1 MTHRKSGFDHMA
13 EVLQDDEQAF
23 HTLGP
28 VWGSPPRLFEAK
40 LPPGRAVHAAVIA
53 MLDRIEADDEC
64 ADQLRDILA
73 SCVTESDRRITASAA
88 LFGLPQD
95 LLEHVLRVFAWIAQ
109 TGGIGPDD
117 FEDGGQRFLRLI
129 APKSTTTTREEVTT
143 A

>member
-53 MLDRIEADDEC
+53 LLDHIEADGEC

-73 SCVTESDRRITASAA
+73 SCAAESARRITASAA
-88 LFGLPQD
+88 LFGLPQG

-117 FEDGGQRFLRLI
+117 FEDGGERFLRLI
-129 APKSTTTTREEVTT
+129 ARQGTTTTPGEVTT

>member
-1 MTHRKSGFDHMA
+1 MTDRKSGFDHMA

-53 MLDRIEADDEC
+53 LLDHIEADDEW
-64 ADQLRDILA
+64 AHQLRDILA
-73 SCVTESDRRITASAA
+73 SCVAESDRRITANAA
-88 LFGLPQD
+88 LFGLPQE

-129 APKSTTTTREEVTT
+129 ARQGTTTTPDEVTT

>member
-1 MTHRKSGFDHMA
+1 MTYRKSGFDHMA
-13 EVLQDDEQAF
+13 EILKDDEQAF

-53 MLDRIEADDEC
+53 LLDHIEADDEC
-64 ADQLRDILA
+64 AHQLRDILA
-73 SCVTESDRRITASAA
+73 SSAAESDHRITASAA
-88 LFGLPQD
+88 LFGLPKE
-95 LLEHVLRVFAWIAQ
+95 LLEHVLRVFAWVNQ

-129 APKSTTTTREEVTT
+129 ARQGTTTTPEEVTT